1 MAFVLKLSC
10 GLLPPYTLPYRAAEG
25 KAFYQKVKLL
35 GQFLS
40 GSPVVSREEA
50 QETLLMSEFT

>member
-1 MAFVLKLSC
+1 MAFVLKLSVAC
-10 GLLPPYTLPYRAAEG
+10 YHLIHCLIGLQYL
-25 KAFYQKVKLL
+25 FYQKVKLL

-50 QETLLMSEFT
+50 QETLLMCEFT

>member
-1 MAFVLKLSC
+1 MAFVLKLSVAC
-10 GLLPPYTLPYRAAEG
+10 YHLIHCLIGLQYL
-25 KAFYQKVKLL
+25 FYQKVKLL

-50 QETLLMSEFT
+50 QEITV